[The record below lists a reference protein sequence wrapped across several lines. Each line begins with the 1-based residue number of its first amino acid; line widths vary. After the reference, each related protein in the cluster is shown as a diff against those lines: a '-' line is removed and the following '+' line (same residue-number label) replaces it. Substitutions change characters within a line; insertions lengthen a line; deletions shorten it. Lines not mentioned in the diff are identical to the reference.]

1 MELEIKKAKTNG
13 TGSKVAP
20 QQKPCQ
26 KMTEAVVMDGGR
38 RGELVKVCADPSCR
52 VHHPDT
58 PSPEQVAKERAEER
72 KRIEKSKQA
81 ITIRHCVLAKVLE
94 RVAAP
99 LKKADLLTVA
109 QYTIGHLSYNQVP
122 VLAKRHKVETAKT
135 SKPPQEVLMKKIS
148 TYDEA
153 ALSRLL
159 LEISLLDSAYQRG
172 DVSQDLLMDAAKRYR
187 VDVEKVEKAVA
198 AEFAA
203 KRSKPP
209 KPRQSQNPSLWP
221 KQVLQD
227 SGGAFQAP
235 RIFFV
240 EDTASAVSKRDSSNR
255 PLRLRLALITLKLR
269 RVLREVHSPGG
280 LPFA

>member
-1 MELEIKKAKTNG
+1 MGKNRYVELEIKKAKSNG
-13 TGSKVAP
+13 ISSKVAP

-38 RGELVKVCADPSCR
+38 RGELVKVCVDPSCR

-58 PSPEQVAKERAEER
+58 PSPEQVAKERSEER

-81 ITIRHCVLAKVLE
+81 ITIRHCLLAKVLE

-122 VLAKRHKVETAKT
+122 VLAKRHKVETSKT
-135 SKPPQEVLMKKIS
+135 TKPPQELLVKKIS

-172 DVSQDLLMDAAKRYR
+172 DVSQDLLIDAAKRYR

-203 KRSKPP
+203 QYGKQPKAKTKP
-209 KPRQSQNPSLWP
+209 KPKSVP
-221 KQVLQD
+221 
-227 SGGAFQAP
+227 
-235 RIFFV
+235 
-240 EDTASAVSKRDSSNR
+240 
-255 PLRLRLALITLKLR
+255 
-269 RVLREVHSPGG
+269 
-280 LPFA
+280 

>member
-1 MELEIKKAKTNG
+1 VSKTLETKPQLVQISSAWSTREDAPLGKNRYVELEIKKAKTNG

-20 QQKPCQ
+20 QQKPCE

-38 RGELVKVCADPSCR
+38 RGEVVKVCADPSCR

-58 PSPEQVAKERAEER
+58 PSGEQVAKERAEER

-81 ITIRHCVLAKVLE
+81 ITVRHCVLAKVLE
-94 RVAAP
+94 RVVAP
-99 LKKADLLTVA
+99 MKKADLLTVA

-122 VLAKRHKVETAKT
+122 VLAKRHRVETSKT
-135 SKPPQEVLMKKIS
+135 TKPPQEVLMKKIS

-153 ALSRLL
+153 TLSRLL

-172 DVSQDLLMDAAKRYR
+172 DVSQDLLMDAAKRFR

-203 KRSKPP
+203 KRGNQPAAKTKP
-209 KPRQSQNPSLWP
+209 KPKS
-221 KQVLQD
+221 V
-227 SGGAFQAP
+227 A
-235 RIFFV
+235 
-240 EDTASAVSKRDSSNR
+240 
-255 PLRLRLALITLKLR
+255 
-269 RVLREVHSPGG
+269 
-280 LPFA
+280 

>member
-1 MELEIKKAKTNG
+1 
-13 TGSKVAP
+13 
-20 QQKPCQ
+20 
-26 KMTEAVVMDGGR
+26 MTEGVVMDGGR
-38 RGELVKVCADPSCR
+38 RGELVNVCADPSCR

-58 PSPEQVAKERAEER
+58 PSPEQVAKERSQER
-72 KRIEKSKQA
+72 KRIEKSKQV

-122 VLAKRHKVETAKT
+122 VLAKRQKVDTAKT
-135 SKPPQEVLMKKIS
+135 TKSPQEVLMKKVS

-153 ALSRLL
+153 TISRLL

-187 VDVEKVEKAVA
+187 VDVEKVEKAIA

-203 KRSKPP
+203 KRSKQPKAKTKP
-209 KPRQSQNPSLWP
+209 KPKS
-221 KQVLQD
+221 V
-227 SGGAFQAP
+227 A
-235 RIFFV
+235 
-240 EDTASAVSKRDSSNR
+240 
-255 PLRLRLALITLKLR
+255 
-269 RVLREVHSPGG
+269 
-280 LPFA
+280 

>member
-1 MELEIKKAKTNG
+1 VSKALETKPQLVQISSAWNTREGTPLGKSRYVELEIKRAKTNG
-13 TGSKVAP
+13 AGSKLAP
-20 QQKPCQ
+20 QQKPCE

-122 VLAKRHKVETAKT
+122 VLAKRQKVDTAKT
-135 SKPPQEVLMKKIS
+135 TKPPQEVLMKKII

-172 DVSQDLLMDAAKRYR
+172 DVSQDLLMDAAKRFR
-187 VDVEKVEKAVA
+187 VDVEKVEKTVA

-203 KRSKPP
+203 KRSKQP
-209 KPRQSQNPSLWP
+209 KVKPQP
-221 KQVLQD
+221 K
-227 SGGAFQAP
+227 
-235 RIFFV
+235 
-240 EDTASAVSKRDSSNR
+240 SKSV
-255 PLRLRLALITLKLR
+255 A
-269 RVLREVHSPGG
+269 
-280 LPFA
+280 

>member
-1 MELEIKKAKTNG
+1 M
-13 TGSKVAP
+13 
-20 QQKPCQ
+20 
-26 KMTEAVVMDGGR
+26 
-38 RGELVKVCADPSCR
+38 
-52 VHHPDT
+52 HHPDT
-58 PSPEQVAKERAEER
+58 PSPEQVAKERSEER

-122 VLAKRHKVETAKT
+122 VLAKRHKVETSKT
-135 SKPPQEVLMKKIS
+135 TKPPQEVLMKKIS

-172 DVSQDLLMDAAKRYR
+172 DESQDLLMDAAKRFR
-187 VDVEKVEKAVA
+187 VDVEKVEKAIA

-203 KRSKPP
+203 KQSKQPRAKT
-209 KPRQSQNPSLWP
+209 KPRP
-221 KQVLQD
+221 KSV
-227 SGGAFQAP
+227 A
-235 RIFFV
+235 
-240 EDTASAVSKRDSSNR
+240 
-255 PLRLRLALITLKLR
+255 
-269 RVLREVHSPGG
+269 
-280 LPFA
+280 